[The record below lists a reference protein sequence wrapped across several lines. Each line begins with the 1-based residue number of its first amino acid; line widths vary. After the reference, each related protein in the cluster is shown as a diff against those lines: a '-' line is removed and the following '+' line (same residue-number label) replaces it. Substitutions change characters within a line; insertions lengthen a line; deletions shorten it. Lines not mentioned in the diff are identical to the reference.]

1 MSEGP
6 AVVRN
11 YVQQISTDPHFFMAQ
26 LWKDRKLDK
35 FWPLTDLEYDYIDYV
50 FSVGSTAKRR
60 RRIALAWRNFGKTL
74 MMSGL
79 VLYRARRAR
88 NRKFLINSKS
98 GGHAKKTVGVIR
110 EFVDVVPFLD
120 DLAPQPG
127 DLDNA
132 LDFNFAGVDPH
143 RQPSLTAL
151 GIGGQLEGNHVHTI
165 VGDDIETKMN
175 SKTLDA
181 RIELRRLVS
190 EYTNILEPYIPPEKG
205 GPVDPPEV
213 IICGTPKHEETIYL
227 DLSKANPETGK
238 KLYRIRGWPIRVP
251 MEGEN
256 TIALAPYV
264 KKKVAAGLLKP
275 GDPLM
280 PSRFNQGE
288 ITDRE
293 SEGRHEFRREQM
305 LAADLGDVGRYPLQL
320 RDLLVMK
327 LHRDLAPVS
336 VVRGF
341 IDRGQSTRC
350 DWLPSLGFGT
360 DGFFRPMYID
370 PVLAP
375 YQRTICAI
383 DPAGAGE
390 DKIAASCF
398 GILNGMFFCKGL
410 ISLSGGCTNENLIQL
425 ALFARQHNATSVYFE
440 PNADTLKLFSSV
452 FQPVLQQFF
461 TEPGDPNGHPDGW
474 ACSIEDSKVL
484 WSHGGGASTFKE
496 NRIIDTIHVVASVG
510 RLIIDESVAQHQEW
524 QRQYTRIRREK
535 GCLGH
540 EDEIDVFAMGIQAV
554 RAELKIDTGKAA
566 ASLMESEIDDLIAK
580 AEAEAFGREPV
591 EPNFFTAPVT
601 S

>member
-1 MSEGP
+1 MSDGS
-6 AVVRN
+6 AVVRR
-11 YVQQISTDPHFFMAQ
+11 YVEKISTDPHFFMAE

-35 FWPLTDLEYDYIDYV
+35 FWPLTDLEHDYIDWV
-50 FSVGSTAKRR
+50 FGVGSKAKRR

-79 VLYRARRAR
+79 VLYRARRDR
-88 NRKFLINSKS
+88 NRKFLLNSKS

-110 EFVDVVPFLD
+110 QFVEVVPFLD
-120 DLAPQPG
+120 DLCPQPG

-143 RQPSLTAL
+143 RQPSVTAL

-165 VGDDIETKMN
+165 IGDDIETKMN

-181 RIELRRLVS
+181 RVELRRLVA
-190 EYTNILEPYIPPEKG
+190 EYTNILEPYIEPASG

-213 IICGTPKHEETIYL
+213 IIPGTPKHEETIYL
-227 DLSKANPETGK
+227 DLARANPETGK

-251 MEGEN
+251 LEGEN

-264 KKKVAAGLLKP
+264 TRKVAAGLLKP

-280 PSRFNQGE
+280 PSRFGPDE

-305 LAADLGDVGRYPLQL
+305 LAADLGDAGRYPLQL
-320 RDLLVMK
+320 KDLLVLK

-336 VVRGF
+336 IVRGF
-341 IDRGQSTRC
+341 MDRGQSTQ
-350 DWLPSLGFGT
+350 LNIPALGPNSSDAFY
-360 DGFFRPMYID
+360 RPMYID
-370 PVLAP
+370 TVVAP

-390 DKIAASCF
+390 DKIAATCF
-398 GILNGMFFCKGL
+398 AILNGMFFCKGL

-496 NRIIDTIHVVASVG
+496 NRIIDTIHVVSSVG
-510 RLIIDESVAQHQEW
+510 RLIIDESVAMHQEW

-540 EDEIDVFAMGIQAV
+540 DDELDVFAMGIQAV
-554 RAELKIDTGKAA
+554 RHELRVDTGKAA
-566 ASLMESEIDDLIAK
+566 ASLMETEIDDILAA
-580 AEAEAFGREPV
+580 AEAEMFGHTVREP
-591 EPNFFTAPVT
+591 NYFTPHT